1 MLRFVFDS
9 HVLTV
14 ITVLA
19 LSYKRN
25 QIPSMAWVLQDA
37 TAVAS
42 LPNPAR
48 VRLDVEETIDL
59 QMKSTSSSVESLR
72 CSWSEGKVA

>member
-1 MLRFVFDS
+1 VLRVVFDS
-9 HVLTV
+9 HILTV
-14 ITVLA
+14 MTVLA
-19 LSYKRN
+19 LFYRRN
-25 QIPSMAWVLQDA
+25 QIPSVVWVLQNA

-48 VRLDVEETIDL
+48 VRLDVEEIIDL